1 MSPKNCNV
9 QLWQDV
15 NETDA
20 VYKCLIKMWVEPVE
34 LYMNPIITEL
44 NGIFTLHICEC
55 TFQNHH
61 VDLQLCCK
69 HYFSS
74 KVTINKVYENNEKH
88 L

>member
-1 MSPKNCNV
+1 MPLKNCHV

-15 NETDA
+15 HETDI
-20 VYKCLIKMWVEPVE
+20 VCLIKMWEEGVG
-34 LYMNPIITEL
+34 LYMNPIITEF
-44 NGIFTLHICEC
+44 NGIFTLHICEY

-61 VDLQLCCK
+61 VELQLCCK